1 MSVSTYKTDLL
12 GFIKDELSRRRGE
25 WREISTT
32 AKVPY
37 FTLSKISNGTT
48 KDPRISSVQ
57 ALANYF
63 HEHPKAA

>member
-1 MSVSTYKTDLL
+1 MSVTNYQADLL

-37 FTLSKISNGTT
+37 FTLSKISNGAT

>member
-1 MSVSTYKTDLL
+1 MPVITHQNDLL
-12 GFIKDELSRRRGE
+12 GFIKDELARRRGE

-37 FTLSKISNGTT
+37 FTLSKISNGAT